1 MPDVET
7 MTTEQRI
14 QAYLSK
20 MTKADIIDALWASLK
35 EMEAQT
41 QIPKTPSIMNV
52 LGAEDIGDGWQLP
65 TPTQAA
71 KKVRGS
77 FK

>member
-71 KKVRGS
+71 AKVRGS